1 MKPGKSVV
9 LLAAGVLAL
18 SACDMNKK
26 NNRTTATENQDTT
39 MGAGTTATDTTV
51 SDPNANGLGASG
63 AAPAPSDVGTG
74 AALGAGAASSVD
86 THDHSDE
93 LNQKTS
99 EGSGAVSDEAVS
111 EDNLSDDQFADDEIT
126 DEVEEQEAF
135 PTSQGTGVGDDYEY
149 VDESSSEPN
158 DVRGG
163 RDPRMVPRNNEVDNT
178 SSEPDIE
185 R

>member
-1 MKPGKSVV
+1 MKPVKSVV
-9 LLAAGVLAL
+9 LLAAGALAL

-26 NNRTTATENQDTT
+26 NKQSTAVEPSSATTTTTTTTTDQGSGIADDAAT
-39 MGAGTTATDTTV
+39 TD
-51 SDPNANGLGASG
+51 
-63 AAPAPSDVGTG
+63 AA
-74 AALGAGAASSVD
+74 AAGAGAATAVD
-86 THDHSDE
+86 AHDHSED
-93 LNQKTS
+93 LKTS
-99 EGSGAVSDEAVS
+99 EGSGAVSPEAVS
-111 EDNLSDDQFADDEIT
+111 DENLSDDQNFEDDEIT

-135 PTSQGTGVGDDYEY
+135 PTSQGAGAGDDYEY

-178 SSEPDIE
+178 SSEPDLE